1 MVDPELRPMIAVEP
15 QSGDQ
20 NGDNNH
26 VRGDLNLRIIRSL
39 CRFVEE
45 TYGSDKLDALSW
57 EAGIPVE
64 QLHNCRGWISLEQA
78 EAIMHRVRS
87 WVGTDQAFMNACI
100 HRMKDSYGPLR
111 FLLWA
116 TSPVRMLSMGQNHFS
131 AISSFSR
138 GDFERIGDNKFRLRY
153 YSTRMESRLLC
164 LSRQAQS
171 EALPE
176 LWDLPAANLRET
188 SCICNGD
195 DHCEYILTVYE
206 KSRWLPVLI
215 GALAG
220 ACASLIISALSLGP
234 LFLTA
239 LIWGVIPILG
249 ASAGYIWEL
258 LRANRCNLKV
268 ADDINRGLSQLVVE
282 NQEAQ
287 QEILSLHQRQRA
299 WNRRLEE
306 QVAERTRNSE
316 QLAKRLQSILT
327 ERTSALKGV
336 SHDMK
341 NPLTVMLQTS
351 EVIGEKLEFDSLWLV
366 EEQKLAV
373 DRMRVLLD
381 DVLQLQTTDPADMQ
395 FLPEPVETAPLEES
409 FRRRLRALVGDRGI
423 RVSVLATRERPE
435 WILIDRMVLDRV
447 VDNLLTNAVK
457 YTERGSIV
465 LELDGKPGFL
475 TIKLS
480 DTGRGIAEEH
490 IQMIFRAG
498 GSDPIM
504 RGRNSHGMGLS
515 VVVRLLDRIGGK
527 LEVMSLP
534 NRGSTF
540 WVHFPIEPP
549 DLPETHTTAEPSE
562 FDMTHRVVTIR
573 RVV

>member
-1 MVDPELRPMIAVEP
+1 MADPELRPQGAVE
-15 QSGDQ
+15 SA
-20 NGDNNH
+20 NGNHNGENNH

-45 TYGSDKLDALSW
+45 TYGSEKLDALSW
-57 EAGIPVE
+57 EAGVPVE
-64 QLHNCRGWISLEQA
+64 QLRSCRGWISQEQA
-78 EAIMHRVRS
+78 EAIMHRVHS
-87 WVGTDQAFMNACI
+87 WVGSDQAFMKACI

-116 TSPVRMLSMGQNHFS
+116 TSPDRMLEMGQNHFS
-131 AISSFSR
+131 SISSFSR
-138 GDFERIGDNKFRLRY
+138 GDFEKIGDNRFRLRY
-153 YSTRMESRLLC
+153 YSTRKESRLLC

-176 LWDLPAANLRET
+176 LWDLPAANLREA

-195 DHCEYILTVYE
+195 DHCEYILTIYE

-220 ACASLIISALSLGP
+220 ACASVAVSMWNIGP
-234 LFLTA
+234 MLLNAF
-239 LIWGVIPILG
+239 IWGMTPILG
-249 ASAGYIWEL
+249 ASAGFIWEL
-258 LRANRCNLKV
+258 LRANRRNLMV

-287 QEILSLHQRQRA
+287 QEILSLHHRQRA

-351 EVIGEKLEFDSLWLV
+351 EVIGEKLDFDSLWLV

-373 DRMRVLLD
+373 DRMRGLLD
-381 DVLQLQTTDPADMQ
+381 DVLQLQTSDPADTQ

-423 RVSVLATRERPE
+423 RVSVIATRERPE

-490 IQMIFRAG
+490 IQMIFQAG
-498 GSDPIM
+498 GSDPMM
-504 RGRNSHGMGLS
+504 RSRNSHGMGLS
-515 VVVRLLDRIGGK
+515 VVVRLLDSIGGK

-534 NRGSTF
+534 GRGSTF
-540 WVHFPIEPP
+540 WVHFPVEPSGISSVR
-549 DLPETHTTAEPSE
+549 ETAEPSE
-562 FDMTHRVVTIR
+562 FDLAHRVVTIR

>member
-1 MVDPELRPMIAVEP
+1 MVDPELRPQGAVE
-15 QSGDQ
+15 SVNGDHD
-20 NGDNNH
+20 GDNNH

-39 CRFVEE
+39 CRYVEE
-45 TYGSDKLDALSW
+45 TFGSDKLSALSW
-57 EAGIPVE
+57 EAGISIE

-78 EAIMHRVRS
+78 EAILHRVRS
-87 WVGTDQAFMNACI
+87 WVGTDQAFMKACI
-100 HRMKDSYGPLR
+100 HRMKESYGPLR

-116 TSPVRMLSMGQNHFS
+116 TSPVRMLEMGQNHFPS
-131 AISSFSR
+131 ISSFSR
-138 GDFERIGDNKFRLRY
+138 GDFERIGDNRFRLRY
-153 YSTRMESRLLC
+153 YSTRQESRLLC
-164 LSRQAQS
+164 LSRQAQA

-176 LWDLPAANLRET
+176 LWDLPAAHLRET

-206 KSRWLPVLI
+206 KSRWLPVLL

-220 ACASLIISALSLGP
+220 TCASLLISAWSLGP
-234 LFLTA
+234 LVLTA
-239 LIWGVIPILG
+239 LVWGVIPILG
-249 ASAGYIWEL
+249 ASTGFIWEL
-258 LRANRCNLKV
+258 LRANRRNLKV

-306 QVAERTRNSE
+306 QVAERTRNSD
-316 QLAKRLQSILT
+316 QLARRLQEILT

-351 EVIGEKLEFDSLWLV
+351 EVIGEKLDFDSLWLV

-373 DRMRVLLD
+373 DRMRGLLD
-381 DVLQLQTTDPADMQ
+381 DVLQIQTTDPADMQ

-423 RVSVLATRERPE
+423 RVSVLATREKPD

-490 IQMIFRAG
+490 IQMIFQAG
-498 GSDPIM
+498 GSDPMM
-504 RGRNSHGMGLS
+504 RGRHSHGMGLS

-540 WVHFPIEPP
+540 WVHFPVEPP
-549 DLPETHTTAEPSE
+549 GLPETYTTAEPSE
-562 FDMTHRVVTIR
+562 FDLTHRVVTIR